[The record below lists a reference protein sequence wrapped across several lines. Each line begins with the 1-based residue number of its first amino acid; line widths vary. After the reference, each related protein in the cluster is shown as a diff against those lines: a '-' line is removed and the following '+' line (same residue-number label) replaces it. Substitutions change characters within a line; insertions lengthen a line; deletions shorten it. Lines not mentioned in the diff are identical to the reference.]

1 MKLSWTWGDTCPSH
15 GNKALGRGGAPAAFW
30 ENCGERVCSSVPVVA
45 SSGGCSGGTYKA
57 GRQPGPS
64 AKTHCPASGSWGLLT
79 GVEEPHEA
87 ALARNGGRHEMLSQA
102 LPLADTLLCVAEE
115 DAVVTVALG
124 DQGQSLVRKR
134 TVGILDMGGA
144 SLQIAYEVP
153 DSGAFSSPQQVRI
166 WLDGPQSS
174 PCLPWVPADHGPLCV
189 PRRRLLRACWQNST
203 WAVTCST
210 LATCTVS
217 TSTPSWASG
226 AILPGS
232 AMRSLC

>member
-1 MKLSWTWGDTCPSH
+1 MDT
-15 GNKALGRGGAPAAFW
+15 LGGP
-30 ENCGERVCSSVPVVA
+30 
-45 SSGGCSGGTYKA
+45 YKA
-57 GRQPGPS
+57 KGQPAPS
-64 AKTHCPASGSWGLLT
+64 ARTCCPASDPWGLLA
-79 GVEEPHEA
+79 GVEEPREA
-87 ALARNGGRHEMLSQA
+87 AVGGNGGREEMLPQA
-102 LPLADTLLCVAEE
+102 LPLPDMLLWVAEE

-124 DQGQSLVRKR
+124 DQGESLVRKR

-166 WLDGPQSS
+166 QPASPESS
-174 PCLPWVPADHGPLCV
+174 PCLPWVAADHGPLCV

-210 LATCTVS
+210 PATCTVS

-232 AMRSLC
+232 ATRSLC

>member
-1 MKLSWTWGDTCPSH
+1 MRVKLSWTWDLEGHLPAH
-15 GNKALGRGGAPAAFW
+15 RNKSLCEGG
-30 ENCGERVCSSVPVVA
+30 
-45 SSGGCSGGTYKA
+45 KA
-57 GRQPGPS
+57 GGWPALS
-64 AKTHCPASGSWGLLT
+64 AGTRCPASDPQGLLA

-87 ALARNGGRHEMLSQA
+87 ALGGNGGREEMPPQA
-102 LPLADTLLCVAEE
+102 LPLADTLLWVAEE

-124 DQGQSLVRKR
+124 DQGESLVRKR

-153 DSGAFSSPQQVRI
+153 DSGAFSSPQQVCI
-166 WLDGPQSS
+166 WPAGPKNS
-174 PCLPWVPADHGPLCV
+174 PCLPWVTADHGPLCV

-217 TSTPSWASG
+217 TSTPFWALG

-232 AMRSLC
+232 ATRILC

>member
-1 MKLSWTWGDTCPSH
+1 MAS
-15 GNKALGRGGAPAAFW
+15 RGGCF
-30 ENCGERVCSSVPVVA
+30 
-45 SSGGCSGGTYKA
+45 GGTYKA
-57 GRQPGPS
+57 GGWPAPS
-64 AKTHCPASGSWGLLT
+64 DRTCCPASDPRGLLA

-87 ALARNGGRHEMLSQA
+87 ALGGNGGREEMPPQA
-102 LPLADTLLCVAEE
+102 LPLADMPLWVSEE

-124 DQGQSLVRKR
+124 DQGESLIRKR

-153 DSGAFSSPQQVRI
+153 DSGAFSSPRQVRI
-166 WLDGPQSS
+166 WPAGPGSS
-174 PCLPWVPADHGPLCV
+174 PCLPWVAADHGPLCV
-189 PRRRLLRACWQNST
+189 SRRRLLRAYWRNST
-203 WAVTCST
+203 WAATCST

-232 AMRSLC
+232 ATRSLC